1 MTGLILWLKIQEG
14 KGRMRKERF
23 SEELGGTSDCVMR
36 RVTKTFKFRYHISEN
51 NQDDNEDM
59 EESKELY
66 LYL

>member
-1 MTGLILWLKIQEG
+1 
-14 KGRMRKERF
+14 MRKERF

-66 LYL
+66 LFL